1 MRRLSKIVEENVN
14 VKTQNKESTHVKGG
28 NHLLTPPRRPRHR
41 FLETD
46 VTNEEHKQI
55 VDYCLTN
62 RVSISQFLADLI
74 LEAAAT
80 AKVRKPAVRIDDLE
94 LAADDYD
101 KLELL
106 VHLHK
111 KNSVG
116 DLIRDLLQPHLD
128 SQKLHGPTEKAR
140 SLRFY
145 LDDREH
151 ETVTTFLVNRG
162 LTARKYVCY
171 LAIKTI
177 AKLRKTRK
185 QGG

>member
-1 MRRLSKIVEENVN
+1 MRRLPKAVEDRDTVSIYDKRKALKSGDG
-14 VKTQNKESTHVKGG
+14 VRTH
-28 NHLLTPPRRPRHR
+28 RRPRHR

-46 VTNEEHKQI
+46 VTSEECEQI
-55 VDYCLTN
+55 VEYCLAN
-62 RVSISQFLADLI
+62 RISVSQFLADLI
-74 LEAAAT
+74 LEAAAA

-94 LAADDYD
+94 LTAKEYD

-111 KNSVG
+111 KNSVAE
-116 DLIRDLLQPHLD
+116 LIRDLLQPHLE
-128 SQKLHGPTEKAR
+128 SQKVHAPSEKAR

-151 ETVTTFLVNRG
+151 ETVTTYLANRG

-171 LAIKTI
+171 LAIRTI
-177 AKLRKTRK
+177 AKSRKNRR
-185 QGG
+185 QGA

>member
-1 MRRLSKIVEENVN
+1 
-14 VKTQNKESTHVKGG
+14 
-28 NHLLTPPRRPRHR
+28 
-41 FLETD
+41 
-46 VTNEEHKQI
+46 
-55 VDYCLTN
+55 
-62 RVSISQFLADLI
+62 LADLI

-94 LAADDYD
+94 LTAEDYD

-106 VHLHK
+106 VHLHN
-111 KNSVG
+111 KNSVAE
-116 DLIRDLLQPHLD
+116 LIRDLLQPHLD
-128 SQKLHGPTEKAR
+128 LQKLHAPSDKAR

-151 ETVTTFLVNRG
+151 EAVTTYLVNRG

-171 LAIKTI
+171 LAIRTI